1 MIIRRHFIAA
11 SSAATASLA
20 TSPFAVT
27 SAWAANGLKGNTL
40 VLGFQKTGIPLVARQ
55 LKVFE
60 KRFEPKGI
68 KIEWAEFTSGL
79 TLLQAVDS
87 GDVAFGNAGNV
98 GCIFLQASGGKVTY
112 VAAQPSAPKSE
123 GILVK
128 EASTIRTI
136 ADLKGRKVGY
146 AKGSSSHNLIAAA
159 LEKHGLDLN
168 AVTTVAL
175 SAADAAF
182 AFDNG
187 SIDAWVIWDPYFS
200 IAQARNKTRVLAWQG
215 DVLKHNAGFLLTNS
229 EFAKQHPQHVKDL
242 IDGSAEAGRWAKA
255 NLGEVT
261 KALAAATGIPA
272 EVLAE
277 VNRNASFDVGPL
289 TTPILDAQQET
300 ADRLFKLGVVPK
312 KVNIRDIVWAQAPS
326 A

>member
-1 MIIRRHFIAA
+1 MITRRHFIAT
-11 SSAATASLA
+11 SSTAVASLA
-20 TSPFAVT
+20 STPFAF
-27 SAWAANGLKGNTL
+27 AANGLKDKTL

-60 KRFEPKGI
+60 KRFEPQGI
-68 KIEWAEFTSGL
+68 KVEWAEFTSGL
-79 TLLQAVDS
+79 TLLQSVDS

-128 EASTIRTI
+128 DASTIRSIT
-136 ADLKGRKVGY
+136 DLKGRKVGY

-159 LEKHGLDLN
+159 LETQGLDIH
-168 AVTTVAL
+168 AITTVAL
-175 SAADAAF
+175 GAADAAF

-187 SIDAWVIWDPYFS
+187 SIDAWAIWDPYFS
-200 IAQARNKTRVLAWQG
+200 IAQVRNKTRVLAWQG
-215 DVLKHNAGFLLTNS
+215 DVLKNNAGFLLTNS
-229 EFAKQHPQHVKDL
+229 DFAKQHPQHVKDL

-261 KALAAATGIPA
+261 KSLSAATGIPA
-272 EVLAE
+272 DVLAE

-289 TTPILDAQQET
+289 TAPILDAQQQT
-300 ADRLFKLGVVPK
+300 ADRLFKLGVIPK
-312 KVNIRDIVWAQAPS
+312 RVNIREIVWAHAAAS
-326 A
+326 